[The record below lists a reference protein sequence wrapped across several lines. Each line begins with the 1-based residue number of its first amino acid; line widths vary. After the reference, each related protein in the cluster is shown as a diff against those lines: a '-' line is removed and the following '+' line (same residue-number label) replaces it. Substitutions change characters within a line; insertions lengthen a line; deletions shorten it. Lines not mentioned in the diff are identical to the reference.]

1 MIYDVKKSGIKNL
14 KGYIK
19 TDLSASTPCLY
30 ESEELNTPIT
40 EDAGE
45 SSLANQKNLLSTLRT
60 ITAVLSTSLSKLHFS
75 KPLLYEKLTLIVAS
89 NHGMTQQDAKVGSNP
104 S

>member
-1 MIYDVKKSGIKNL
+1 L
-14 KGYIK
+14 KGYSK

-45 SSLANQKNLLSTLRT
+45 SSLANQKNLLSTLSYYY
-60 ITAVLSTSLSKLHFS
+60 TAVLSDSDTLKTTFS
-75 KPLLYEKLTLIVAS
+75 ILIINS
-89 NHGMTQQDAKVGSNP
+89 DGSRFTGKVK
-104 S
+104 

>member
-1 MIYDVKKSGIKNL
+1 MEWRWNWGWEIHFVIYDVKKSGIKNL

-75 KPLLYEKLTLIVAS
+75 KHLLY
-89 NHGMTQQDAKVGSNP
+89 
-104 S
+104 